1 MTSSMLEMVNVRERV
16 ALPRTIGILVLPG
29 FSMLAFYAVVEPLRL
44 ANQLLGYRHYV
55 WSVYSPDGQPVRASC
70 GMAAPAST
78 RPNPADAPECVI
90 IVAGFDPWPQHDQR
104 LKSWLRALERR
115 GLVLGAAD
123 TGAFLLASAGLLNGI
138 NTALH
143 WESVAAFKELFPEV
157 PVSSRLFELYPR
169 RLLSMGGS
177 ATIDMLL
184 TLMER
189 DFGAGLCD
197 SIARRLMH
205 ARRYPDLED
214 SPTHDEVPRTQNE
227 SGRQI
232 RSVME
237 QHIEEP
243 ITIADVASKISSSQ
257 RSLERKCRELF
268 GRTPKQV
275 YLDVRLERA
284 REILRHSDLAVRD
297 VAISC
302 GFASIPYF
310 CRAYKSRFRISPGSD
325 RTLDQKLY

>member
-1 MTSSMLEMVNVRERV
+1 MASSKETVM
-16 ALPRTIGILVLPG
+16 LPRTIGILVLPG

-55 WSVYSPDGQPVRASC
+55 WSVYSPDDQPVRASC
-70 GMAAPAST
+70 GMAASVVA
-78 RPNPADAPECVI
+78 RPNPAEAPECVF
-90 IVAGFDPWPQHDQR
+90 VVGGFDPWPQHDRR

-123 TGAFLLASAGLLNGI
+123 TGAFLLASSGLLDSMD
-138 NTALH
+138 TTLH

-157 PVSSRLFELYPR
+157 PVSSRLFELHPR
-169 RLLSMGGS
+169 RFLSMGGS

-189 DFGAGLCD
+189 EFGAGLCD

-205 ARRYPDLED
+205 VRRNLD
-214 SPTHDEVPRTQNE
+214 RQNAADAPHEHTE

-232 RSVME
+232 RTVME

-243 ITIADVASKISSSQ
+243 ITIADVANKVSVSQ

-302 GFASIPYF
+302 GFSSIPYF